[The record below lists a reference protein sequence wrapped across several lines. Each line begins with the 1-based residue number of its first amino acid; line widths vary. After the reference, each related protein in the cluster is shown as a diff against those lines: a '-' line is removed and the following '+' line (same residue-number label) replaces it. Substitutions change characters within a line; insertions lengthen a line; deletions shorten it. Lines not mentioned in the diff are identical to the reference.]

1 MYHQCSSYLTVNQ
14 PFIKFSHVI
23 GGCNIEGEEDGWDF
37 GTGAGFYVNATQEK
51 WKNNYRMYSYV
62 TEEVM
67 AALYFKSERMKI
79 VCSIVNCF
87 LCPLKKL
94 LTLYIF
100 YFSFQHLLMQIFLFL
115 ETNRVYLDTGIF
127 LNSYIN
133 TAFSN
138 LSVIGLFLYTCNSGN
153 CIIKNC
159 KENPC
164 CNHGVPF
171 LCINS
176 YHPV

>member
-1 MYHQCSSYLTVNQ
+1 MYKLSDLTMYHQCSSYLKVNQ
-14 PFIKFSHVI
+14 PLTEFSHVI

-133 TAFSN
+133 TAFSY
-138 LSVIGLFLYTCNSGN
+138 LSVIGLFLYTYNSGN

-159 KENPC
+159 K
-164 CNHGVPF
+164 
-171 LCINS
+171 
-176 YHPV
+176 